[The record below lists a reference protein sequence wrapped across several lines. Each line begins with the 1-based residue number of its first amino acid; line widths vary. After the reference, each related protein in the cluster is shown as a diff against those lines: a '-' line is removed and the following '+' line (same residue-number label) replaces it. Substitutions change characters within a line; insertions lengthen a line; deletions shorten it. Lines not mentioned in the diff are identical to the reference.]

1 MDTAELSSK
10 ERQQLMDV
18 LGEMNGTATER
29 RRDKRRPVTVK
40 LYVRRVK
47 AASHKKIT
55 DEVGLFSAIVVDV
68 AAHGVGLQLR
78 HALEAGDKI
87 VLPLRFREGGGWLV
101 LCQVRSCSPA
111 GEGSFRVGAK
121 FLERLD
127 DPEGIAKVPVDW
139 LL

>member
-10 ERQQLMDV
+10 ERQQLMGV
-18 LGEMNGTATER
+18 LRELDGTATER

-47 AASHKKIT
+47 AASQQKT
-55 DEVGLFSAIVVDV
+55 PDEIGLFSAIVVDV

-78 HALEAGDKI
+78 HSLDSGDKI

-101 LCQVRSCSPA
+101 LCQVRSCTAA
-111 GEGSFRVGAK
+111 GGGNFRVGAK